1 MSESGSHARAA
12 GLMLASTLFFGLMA
26 VTIRL
31 ASHQLSTFEVA
42 FFRNFF
48 GLAAALPLV
57 YRHGWAFFKTA
68 RLPRYGFRCAIG
80 ICSMFAGFWAIGHL
94 PLTQA
99 ISLSYSSPLFVT
111 MAAALFLGEKV
122 RARRWTA
129 VSIGFIGV
137 MVVVRPGS
145 ESFTLGSLVALLAA
159 VLNATASIQIKE
171 LTATEPADR
180 IVFWTTALWVPMS
193 LGPALA
199 VWQWPQG
206 WTWAWIVAAGVLGT
220 SGHMLWTRALKLG
233 EVSALTT
240 ISFMQL
246 PIVAVAGYFLFDEV
260 LDHYT
265 LLGAGIIFTAN
276 AYITHREA
284 TLARRAA
291 TDPHISRESTTLR

>member
-1 MSESGSHARAA
+1 MTHPRAHLRAA
-12 GLMLASTLFFGLMA
+12 GLMLASTFFFGLMA
-26 VTIRL
+26 VAIRL
-31 ASHQLSTFEVA
+31 ASKQLNTFEVA

-48 GLAAALPLV
+48 GLAAALPLL

-68 RLPRYGFRCAIG
+68 RLPRYLIRCVIG

-111 MAAALFLGEKV
+111 IAAALFLGEKV

-129 VSIGFIGV
+129 VIVGFIGV
-137 MVVVRPGS
+137 LIVVRPGS
-145 ESFTLGSLVALLAA
+145 DSFTLGSLIALLAA
-159 VLNATASIQIKE
+159 VLNATVSIQIKE
-171 LTATEPADR
+171 LTATEPSDR
-180 IVFWTTALWVPMS
+180 SVFWTTALWVPMS

-206 WTWAWIVAAGVLGT
+206 WTWAWIVAAGILGT
-220 SGHMLWTRALKLG
+220 SGHMLWTRALRLG

-246 PIVAVAGYFLFDEV
+246 PLVAIAGYFLFDEI

-265 LLGAGIIFTAN
+265 VIGAGIIFLAN

-284 TLARRAA
+284 RLTRQ
-291 TDPHISRESTTLR
+291 TPVETTP

>member
-1 MSESGSHARAA
+1 MSEPRAHLRAA
-12 GLMLASTLFFGLMA
+12 GLMLASTFFFGLMA
-26 VTIRL
+26 VAIRL
-31 ASHQLSTFEVA
+31 ASKQLNTFEVA

-48 GLAAALPLV
+48 GLAAALPLI
-57 YRHGWAFFKTA
+57 YRHGWTFMKTA
-68 RLPRYGFRCAIG
+68 RLPRYLIRCAIG

-99 ISLSYSSPLFVT
+99 ISLSYASPLFVT
-111 MAAALFLGEKV
+111 IGAALFLGEKV

-137 MVVVRPGS
+137 LIVVRPGS
-145 ESFTLGSLVALLAA
+145 DSFTLGSLIALLAA

-171 LTATEPADR
+171 LTATEPSDR

-199 VWQWPQG
+199 VWQWPLG
-206 WTWAWIVAAGVLGT
+206 WTWAWIVAAGILGT
-220 SGHMLWTRALKLG
+220 SGHMLWTRALSLG

-246 PIVAVAGYFLFDEV
+246 PIVALAGYFLFDEV

-265 LLGAGIIFTAN
+265 VIGASIIFLAN

-284 TLARRAA
+284 RLSRSTPTDA
-291 TDPHISRESTTLR
+291 TS

>member
-1 MSESGSHARAA
+1 MTHPRAHLRAA
-12 GLMLASTLFFGLMA
+12 GLMLASTFFFGLMA
-26 VTIRL
+26 VAIRL
-31 ASHQLSTFEVA
+31 ASKQLNTFEVA

-57 YRHGWAFFKTA
+57 YRHGWAFMKTA
-68 RLPRYGFRCAIG
+68 RLPRYLIRCAIG

-137 MVVVRPGS
+137 LIVVRPGS
-145 ESFTLGSLVALLAA
+145 DSFTLGSLIALLAA
-159 VLNATASIQIKE
+159 VLNATVSIQIKE

-199 VWQWPQG
+199 VWQWPLG

-220 SGHMLWTRALKLG
+220 SGHMLWTRALRLG

-246 PIVAVAGYFLFDEV
+246 PLVAIAGYFLFDEV

-265 LLGAGIIFTAN
+265 VIGASIIFLAN

-284 TLARRAA
+284 RL
-291 TDPHISRESTTLR
+291 SRSTPTETAS

>member
-1 MSESGSHARAA
+1 MTEARAHLRAA
-12 GLMLASTLFFGLMA
+12 GFMLASTFFFGVMA
-26 VTIRL
+26 VAIRL
-31 ASHQLSTFEVA
+31 ASRQLSTFEVA

-48 GLAAALPLV
+48 GLAATLPLL
-57 YRHGWAFFKTA
+57 YRNGRSLLATQ
-68 RLPRYGFRCAIG
+68 RLPRYFVRCLIG
-80 ICSMFAGFWAIGHL
+80 IFSMFAGFWAIGHL

-129 VSIGFIGV
+129 VILGFIGV
-137 MVVVRPGS
+137 LVVVRPFSAG
-145 ESFTLGSLVALLAA
+145 FTPVSLVAVLAA

-193 LGPALA
+193 LGPALW

-220 SGHMLWTRALKLG
+220 CGHMLWTRALKLG

-246 PIVAVAGYFLFDEV
+246 PIVATAGYFLFDEL
-260 LDHYT
+260 LDRYT
-265 LLGAGIIFTAN
+265 LIGAGIIFSAN

-284 TLARRAA
+284 RLARQR
-291 TDPHISRESTTLR
+291 DRESD

>member
-1 MSESGSHARAA
+1 MNQPRAHLRAA
-12 GLMLASTLFFGLMA
+12 GLMLASTFFFGLMA
-26 VTIRL
+26 VAIRL
-31 ASHQLSTFEVA
+31 ASKQLNTFEVA

-48 GLAAALPLV
+48 GLAAALPLL
-57 YRHGWAFFKTA
+57 YRHGWTFMKTA
-68 RLPRYGFRCAIG
+68 RLPRYLIRCAIG

-111 MAAALFLGEKV
+111 IAAALFLGEQV

-129 VSIGFIGV
+129 VIVGFIGV
-137 MVVVRPGS
+137 LIVVRPGS
-145 ESFTLGSLVALLAA
+145 ESFTLGSLIALLAA
-159 VLNATASIQIKE
+159 VLNATVSIQIKE
-171 LTATEPADR
+171 LTATEPSDR

-220 SGHMLWTRALKLG
+220 SGHMLWTRALRLG

-246 PIVAVAGYFLFDEV
+246 PLVAIAGYFLFDEV

-265 LLGAGIIFTAN
+265 VIGASIIFLAN

-284 TLARRAA
+284 RL
-291 TDPHISRESTTLR
+291 SRSTPTETAS

>member
-1 MSESGSHARAA
+1 MSESRAHLRAA
-12 GLMLASTLFFGLMA
+12 GLMLASTFFFGLMA
-26 VTIRL
+26 VAIRL
-31 ASHQLSTFEVA
+31 ASKQLNTFEVA

-48 GLAAALPLV
+48 GLAAALPLI
-57 YRHGWAFFKTA
+57 YRHGWAFMKTA
-68 RLPRYGFRCAIG
+68 RLPRYLIRCAIG

-111 MAAALFLGEKV
+111 IAAALFLGEQV

-137 MVVVRPGS
+137 LIVVRPGS
-145 ESFTLGSLVALLAA
+145 DSFTLGSLIALLAA
-159 VLNATASIQIKE
+159 VLNATVSIQIKE

-206 WTWAWIVAAGVLGT
+206 WTWAWIVAAGILGT
-220 SGHMLWTRALKLG
+220 SGHMLWTRALRLG

-246 PIVAVAGYFLFDEV
+246 PIVALAGYFLFDEV

-265 LLGAGIIFTAN
+265 VIGASIIFLAN

-284 TLARRAA
+284 RLSRSTPQEAA
-291 TDPHISRESTTLR
+291 A

>member
-1 MSESGSHARAA
+1 MSEPRAHLRAA
-12 GLMLASTLFFGLMA
+12 GLMLASTFFFGLMA
-26 VTIRL
+26 VAIRL
-31 ASHQLSTFEVA
+31 ASQQLNTFEVA

-48 GLAAALPLV
+48 GLVAALPLL
-57 YRHGWAFFKTA
+57 YRYGWAFMKTA
-68 RLPRYGFRCAIG
+68 RLPRYVIRCVIG

-99 ISLSYSSPLFVT
+99 IALSYSSPLFVT

-129 VSIGFIGV
+129 VSVGFIGV
-137 MVVVRPGS
+137 LIVVRPGS
-145 ESFTLGSLVALLAA
+145 DSFTLGSLIALLAA
-159 VLNATASIQIKE
+159 VLNATVSIQIKE
-171 LTATEPADR
+171 LTATEPSDR

-199 VWQWPQG
+199 VWQWPLG

-220 SGHMLWTRALKLG
+220 SGHMLWTRALRLG

-246 PIVAVAGYFLFDEV
+246 PLVALAGYLLFDEI

-265 LLGAGIIFTAN
+265 VIGASIIFIAN
-276 AYITHREA
+276 AYITHRESR
-284 TLARRAA
+284 LAHAG
-291 TDPHISRESTTLR
+291 

>member
-1 MSESGSHARAA
+1 MTHPRAHLRAA
-12 GLMLASTLFFGLMA
+12 GLMLASTFFFGLMA
-26 VTIRL
+26 VAIRL
-31 ASHQLSTFEVA
+31 ASKQLNTFEVA

-48 GLAAALPLV
+48 GLAAALPLL

-68 RLPRYGFRCAIG
+68 RLPRYLIRCVIG

-111 MAAALFLGEKV
+111 IAAALFLGEKV

-129 VSIGFIGV
+129 VIVGFIGV
-137 MVVVRPGS
+137 LIVVRPGS
-145 ESFTLGSLVALLAA
+145 DSFTLGSLIALLAA
-159 VLNATASIQIKE
+159 VLNATVSIQIKE
-171 LTATEPADR
+171 LTATEPSDR

-206 WTWAWIVAAGVLGT
+206 WTWAWIVAAGILGT
-220 SGHMLWTRALKLG
+220 SGHMLWTRALRLG

-246 PIVAVAGYFLFDEV
+246 PLVAIAGYFLFDEI

-265 LLGAGIIFTAN
+265 VIGAGIIFLAN

-284 TLARRAA
+284 RLTRQ
-291 TDPHISRESTTLR
+291 TPVETTP

>member
-1 MSESGSHARAA
+1 MNQPRAHLRAA
-12 GLMLASTLFFGLMA
+12 GLMLASTFFFGLMA
-26 VTIRL
+26 VAIRL
-31 ASHQLSTFEVA
+31 ASKQLNTFEVA

-48 GLAAALPLV
+48 GLAAALPLL
-57 YRHGWAFFKTA
+57 YRHGWTFMKTA
-68 RLPRYGFRCAIG
+68 RLPRYLIRCAIG

-99 ISLSYSSPLFVT
+99 ISLSYSSPWFVT
-111 MAAALFLGEKV
+111 IAAALFLGEQV

-129 VSIGFIGV
+129 VIVGFIGV
-137 MVVVRPGS
+137 LIVVRPGS
-145 ESFTLGSLVALLAA
+145 ESFTLGSLIALLAA
-159 VLNATASIQIKE
+159 VLNATVSIQIKE
-171 LTATEPADR
+171 LTATEPSDR

-220 SGHMLWTRALKLG
+220 SGHMLWTRALRLG

-246 PIVAVAGYFLFDEV
+246 PLVAIAGYFLFDEV

-265 LLGAGIIFTAN
+265 VIGASIIFLAN

-284 TLARRAA
+284 RL
-291 TDPHISRESTTLR
+291 SRSTPTETAS

>member
-1 MSESGSHARAA
+1 MSEPRAHLRAA
-12 GLMLASTLFFGLMA
+12 GLMLASTFFFGLMA
-26 VTIRL
+26 VAIRL
-31 ASHQLSTFEVA
+31 ASKQLNTFEVA

-48 GLAAALPLV
+48 GLAAALPLI
-57 YRHGWAFFKTA
+57 YRHGWTFMKTA
-68 RLPRYGFRCAIG
+68 RLPRYLIRCAIG

-99 ISLSYSSPLFVT
+99 ISLSYASPLFVT
-111 MAAALFLGEKV
+111 IGAALFLGEKV

-137 MVVVRPGS
+137 LIVVRPGS
-145 ESFTLGSLVALLAA
+145 DSFTLGSLIALLAA
-159 VLNATASIQIKE
+159 VLNATVSIQIKE
-171 LTATEPADR
+171 LTATEPSDR

-199 VWQWPQG
+199 VWQWPLG
-206 WTWAWIVAAGVLGT
+206 WTWAWIVAAGILGT
-220 SGHMLWTRALKLG
+220 SGHMLWTRALRLG

-246 PIVAVAGYFLFDEV
+246 PIVALAGYFLFDEV

-265 LLGAGIIFTAN
+265 VIGASIIFLAN

-284 TLARRAA
+284 RLSRSTPTEAA
-291 TDPHISRESTTLR
+291 S